1 MFVFCSVK
9 TLAHSVAD
17 KQSKMLSLIL
27 EDRCTLSQNY
37 SVYPLEVSKE
47 ALISSLKT
55 TALLTIGA
63 TDVEGTWDAR
73 TACSLL
79 ISVLCAPSND

>member
-1 MFVFCSVK
+1 M
-9 TLAHSVAD
+9 AD

-27 EDRCTLSQNY
+27 EDRCSTVSQNY

-55 TALLTIGA
+55 TALLTIVA